1 MMKDRRNF
9 SFIKKIT
16 GGLKAIMTERI
27 KDSID
32 WRSNRAKEI
41 VEVINNW
48 DFKIAI
54 VSDQVYMLKGYEI
67 VRLVN
72 IFKNSRRIKRSLN
85 GLEALIRR
93 REKILEEQ
101 LNILPGKEK
110 KK

>member
-1 MMKDRRNF
+1 MKEERNF
-9 SFIKKIT
+9 SLIKKKI

-48 DFKIAI
+48 GFDIAI
-54 VSDQVYMLKGYEI
+54 VSDQVYKLKGYEI

-72 IFKNSRRIKRSLN
+72 ICKTSRRIKRSLN

-93 REKILEEQ
+93 REKIYEEQ
-101 LNILPGKEK
+101 LNILPGKK
-110 KK
+110 NIK

>member
-1 MMKDRRNF
+1 MMKDERNF
-9 SFIKKIT
+9 SLIKKKI

-48 DFKIAI
+48 GFDIAI
-54 VSDQVYMLKGYEI
+54 VSDQVYKLKGYEI

-72 IFKNSRRIKRSLN
+72 IFKTSRRIKRSLN

-93 REKILEEQ
+93 REKIYEEQ
-101 LNILPGKEK
+101 LNILPGKK
-110 KK
+110 NIK

>member
-1 MMKDRRNF
+1 
-9 SFIKKIT
+9 
-16 GGLKAIMTERI
+16 MTERI

-72 IFKNSRRIKRSLN
+72 IFKTSRRIKRSLN

-93 REKILEEQ
+93 REKIYEEQ
-101 LNILPGKEK
+101 LNILPGKENIK
-110 KK
+110 